1 LADDQEPDRTRVAI
15 LDAALRVLVDF
26 GVKRATVEQVAKYA
40 GVSHMTVYRR
50 WPAKNELL
58 LTAVMTEFKRLF
70 SDVYEEARQLDSF
83 DDKVVCGFTGILWCV
98 RSHPLMARELATEP
112 EVVLPF
118 LTTAAGPSMDMA
130 IAFGAEN
137 MRRAAKADGLT
148 IADPAALA
156 EILVRIA
163 HSMLLA
169 PHSGPTLQS
178 KAEVADYARRYILP
192 IARSATTPA

>member
-1 LADDQEPDRTRVAI
+1 LADDHGPDRTGVAI

-58 LTAVMTEFKRLF
+58 LTAVMTEFRRLF
-70 SDVYEEARQLDSF
+70 TDVYEEARQLDSF

-98 RSHPLMARELATEP
+98 RSHPLMAR
-112 EVVLPF
+112 
-118 LTTAAGPSMDMA
+118 
-130 IAFGAEN
+130 AFGAEN

-148 IADPAALA
+148 IADPVALA
-156 EILVRIA
+156 EVLVRLA
-163 HSMLLA
+163 HSLLLA

-192 IARSATTPA
+192 ITRSAAVPA